1 MNTCIADMDSRP
13 GDQDTNQQPQY
24 GQRLLPR
31 ILDDLS
37 ETNPDRLYASYPYS
51 VDIAQGF
58 RDVTFRDMARA
69 TDSFA
74 WWIHEKYGRSNEF
87 ETLAYMGVA
96 DLRTPIVF
104 FAAVKCGYKVS
115 ET

>member
-1 MNTCIADMDSRP
+1 MDASIPDMDSGP
-13 GDQDTNQQPQY
+13 GEQGTNQRPPY

-31 ILDDLS
+31 ILDELS
-37 ETNPDRLYASYPYS
+37 ETNPDRLYASCPYS

-74 WWIHEKYGRSNEF
+74 WWIHRKYGRSNDF
-87 ETLAYMGVA
+87 ETLAYMGIP

-104 FAAVKCGYKVS
+104 FLPL
-115 ET
+115 